1 MKRFMKQ
8 SRFEDPY
15 GRVFEVCVDSRNANS
30 RVAVK
35 DYSASIKEQQQDVIM
50 SNFTFIKIY
59 RAISVFEK

>member
-35 DYSASIKEQQQDVIM
+35 DYSASIKEQQLDVIM
-50 SNFTFIKIY
+50 SNFAIY
-59 RAISVFEK
+59 